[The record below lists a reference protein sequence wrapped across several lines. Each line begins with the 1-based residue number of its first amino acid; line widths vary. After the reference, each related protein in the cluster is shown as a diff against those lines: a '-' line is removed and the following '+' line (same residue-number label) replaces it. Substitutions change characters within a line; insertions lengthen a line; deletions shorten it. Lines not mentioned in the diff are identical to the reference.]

1 MMLLAASVGA
11 ASPRRLPPARVALR
25 VRGGQVAEAGDPRLH
40 LAGKLFPA
48 LRRTVLTSEKCGLA
62 LTKVLDAAA
71 FADFA
76 VIASIGLAATPILK
90 FLRAVAHARF
100 PALGPWESSYMS
112 IGARGLRRL
121 AKWMM
126 ILYVV
131 DLTCLAATTRAA
143 ARTVSES
150 GGFGHFQRRRF
161 GLPIR
166 ADLPLIAASLA
177 YPIWLANLCSAL
189 KAKALGMR
197 EKTSEA
203 RHIEAGIDGKT
214 LVYNRLLDFG
224 IFVFAALGA
233 LEVLS
238 LELGVAFTSL
248 IAVSGVSSVVVAL
261 ACQEP
266 LTHLINGLLL
276 TFNDK
281 FQPGEE
287 VKFGDVAGFVTSMGW
302 FDTHVRRYDES
313 TASDA
318 RVVSRK
324 NASKPAL
331 VAGPDPQREDHGA
344 GADEPVAAD
353 LGPVQDGAAHPPR
366 GHAEDGGRRR
376 GDPSRPRGHARGH
389 PAAAAQ
395 PLGPL
400 ARHRPRRL
408 PGCGRPEAGRPRRRD
423 VVLRPPGAV
432 QRAHRARRRRGGR
445 GLRFAD
451 VAPRLTANQ
460 ITGG

>member
-1 MMLLAASVGA
+1 MLLLAASVGA

-203 RHIEAGIDGKT
+203 R
-214 LVYNRLLDFG
+214 RP
-224 IFVFAALGA
+224 
-233 LEVLS
+233 
-238 LELGVAFTSL
+238 TS
-248 IAVSGVSSVVVAL
+248 
-261 ACQEP
+261 C
-266 LTHLINGLLL
+266 
-276 TFNDK
+276 
-281 FQPGEE
+281 
-287 VKFGDVAGFVTSMGW
+287 
-302 FDTHVRRYDES
+302 
-313 TASDA
+313 
-318 RVVSRK
+318 
-324 NASKPAL
+324 
-331 VAGPDPQREDHGA
+331 
-344 GADEPVAAD
+344 
-353 LGPVQDGAAHPPR
+353 
-366 GHAEDGGRRR
+366 
-376 GDPSRPRGHARGH
+376 
-389 PAAAAQ
+389 
-395 PLGPL
+395 
-400 ARHRPRRL
+400 
-408 PGCGRPEAGRPRRRD
+408 
-423 VVLRPPGAV
+423 
-432 QRAHRARRRRGGR
+432 
-445 GLRFAD
+445 
-451 VAPRLTANQ
+451 
-460 ITGG
+460 

>member
-1 MMLLAASVGA
+1 M
-11 ASPRRLPPARVALR
+11 
-25 VRGGQVAEAGDPRLH
+25 
-40 LAGKLFPA
+40 
-48 LRRTVLTSEKCGLA
+48 LTSEKCGLA

-150 GGFGHFQRRRF
+150 GGFGHFTRRRF

-233 LEVLS
+233 LCL
-238 LELGVAFTSL
+238 LYTSP
-248 IAVSGVSSVVVAL
+248 S
-261 ACQEP
+261 
-266 LTHLINGLLL
+266 
-276 TFNDK
+276 
-281 FQPGEE
+281 
-287 VKFGDVAGFVTSMGW
+287 
-302 FDTHVRRYDES
+302 
-313 TASDA
+313 
-318 RVVSRK
+318 
-324 NASKPAL
+324 
-331 VAGPDPQREDHGA
+331 
-344 GADEPVAAD
+344 
-353 LGPVQDGAAHPPR
+353 PR
-366 GHAEDGGRRR
+366 D
-376 GDPSRPRGHARGH
+376 
-389 PAAAAQ
+389 
-395 PLGPL
+395 
-400 ARHRPRRL
+400 
-408 PGCGRPEAGRPRRRD
+408 
-423 VVLRPPGAV
+423 
-432 QRAHRARRRRGGR
+432 
-445 GLRFAD
+445 
-451 VAPRLTANQ
+451 
-460 ITGG
+460 

>member
-1 MMLLAASVGA
+1 M
-11 ASPRRLPPARVALR
+11 PR
-25 VRGGQVAEAGDPRLH
+25 GD
-40 LAGKLFPA
+40 
-48 LRRTVLTSEKCGLA
+48 
-62 LTKVLDAAA
+62 D
-71 FADFA
+71 
-76 VIASIGLAATPILK
+76 
-90 FLRAVAHARF
+90 
-100 PALGPWESSYMS
+100 
-112 IGARGLRRL
+112 ARGRADRFRERR
-121 AKWMM
+121 
-126 ILYVV
+126 
-131 DLTCLAATTRAA
+131 
-143 ARTVSES
+143 S
-150 GGFGHFQRRRF
+150 GHFERRRF

-203 RHIEAGIDGKT
+203 RHIEAGVDGKT

-313 TASDA
+313 TVQIPNGKIMGQELTNLSRQTWGQYKTELRIRLEDMPRMEAVVAAIRADLAAMPEVIQRPQRNLWVHWRGIDRDA
-318 RVVSRK
+318 CRVVVDLKLGVPGGGTLFYDLQEQCNVRI
-324 NASKPAL
+324 ARA
-331 VAGPDPQREDHGA
+331 VAAA
-344 GADEPVAAD
+344 GADFALPTS
-353 LGPVQDGAAHPPR
+353 
-366 GHAEDGGRRR
+366 RR
-376 GDPSRPRGHARGH
+376 
-389 PAAAAQ
+389 
-395 PLGPL
+395 
-400 ARHRPRRL
+400 
-408 PGCGRPEAGRPRRRD
+408 
-423 VVLRPPGAV
+423 V
-432 QRAHRARRRRGGR
+432 
-445 GLRFAD
+445 
-451 VAPRLTANQ
+451 
-460 ITGG
+460 

>member
-1 MMLLAASVGA
+1 MLLLAASVGA
-11 ASPRRLPPARVALR
+11 APRRLPPARVALR

-76 VIASIGLAATPILK
+76 VIASIGLAATPIMK
-90 FLRAVAHARF
+90 FLRA
-100 PALGPWESSYMS
+100 
-112 IGARGLRRL
+112 
-121 AKWMM
+121 
-126 ILYVV
+126 
-131 DLTCLAATTRAA
+131 
-143 ARTVSES
+143 S
-150 GGFGHFQRRRF
+150 GGPATLNAVGS
-161 GLPIR
+161 GCPS

-203 RHIEAGIDGKT
+203 RHIEAGVDGKT

-248 IAVSGVSSVVVAL
+248 IAVSGVSSVVVARVPG
-261 ACQEP
+261 A

-313 TASDA
+313 TASEI
-318 RVVSRK
+318 RVVQIPNGKIMGQELTNLSRQTWGQYK
-324 NASKPAL
+324 TEL
-331 VAGPDPQREDHGA
+331 RIRLEDMPRMEA
-344 GADEPVAAD
+344 VVAAIRAD
-353 LGPVQDGAAHPPR
+353 LAAMPGSSSGRSATSGSTGAAST
-366 GHAEDGGRRR
+366 AT
-376 GDPSRPRGHARGH
+376 
-389 PAAAAQ
+389 PA
-395 PLGPL
+395 
-400 ARHRPRRL
+400 
-408 PGCGRPEAGRPRRRD
+408 
-423 VVLRPPGAV
+423 
-432 QRAHRARRRRGGR
+432 
-445 GLRFAD
+445 GLWS
-451 VAPRLTANQ
+451 T
-460 ITGG
+460 